1 MMENDDLVTLTH
13 GTTLWLVR
21 ESTLRNCSAVLDSM
35 LRDSDHTQPRI
46 MHLNDVDEN
55 CVDAFV
61 RVAKLSSYDSRD
73 GFPSVDTLS
82 KLTVDAMPLV
92 HKYDCTSLLQM
103 LKFVQQKKPDAQG
116 IIAIVNHEPESIAW
130 INDDSMLLCLLK
142 SIFHDK
148 YDGILSE
155 RLANVADWPPA
166 LLTKLLSYTMFDL
179 NLRDLEML
187 RAPFASLALE
197 CSDVL
202 SDPRARARRS
212 GNHG

>member
-1 MMENDDLVTLTH
+1 MIRCDDLVTLMH
-13 GTTLWLVR
+13 GTTHWLVR
-21 ESTLRNCSAVLDSM
+21 ASTLRNCSAVLDSM

-46 MHLNDVDEN
+46 MHMNDVDESS
-55 CVDAFV
+55 VDAFV

-116 IIAIVNHEPESIAW
+116 IMSIVSHEPESIAW

-142 SIFHDK
+142 NIFHDK
-148 YDGILSE
+148 YDGIQSE

-166 LLTKLLSYTMFDL
+166 LLTKLFSYTMFDL
-179 NLRDLEML
+179 ELRDLEML

-197 CSDVL
+197 CSDVQKK
-202 SDPRARARRS
+202 PRPRARRS